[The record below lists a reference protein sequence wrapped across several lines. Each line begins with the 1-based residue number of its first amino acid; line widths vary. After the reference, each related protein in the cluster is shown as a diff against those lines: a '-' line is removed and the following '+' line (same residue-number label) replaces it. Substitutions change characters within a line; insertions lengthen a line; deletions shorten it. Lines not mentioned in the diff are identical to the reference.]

1 MPCPQFRGLAAE
13 SAIYCVRGV
22 ATLWQR
28 YRLSIRYLFRRH
40 TTEAALTIPRATVRT
55 CHPRTGFA
63 FDVRVKIPQSLALGT
78 RTRNKLCH
86 PWLWL
91 IVF

>member
-28 YRLSIRYLFRRH
+28 KKATEFPQPPFVVLSLFLNYSHPSVCFAIWIAGPFLGLLVLIYTRIIIELNIAVVNIAEN
-40 TTEAALTIPRATVRT
+40 TES
-55 CHPRTGFA
+55 
-63 FDVRVKIPQSLALGT
+63 KE
-78 RTRNKLCH
+78 
-86 PWLWL
+86 
-91 IVF
+91 